1 MQIKQLS
8 NLVNLNAKTIR
19 YYEQINLIPAPKR
32 ASNGYR
38 TYTQADTDRL
48 VFICR
53 CRDLQIPIDDIKAL
67 LAAQILGDGSCIK
80 VDSIIENQLIK
91 VRAAQKELK
100 KLEVSL
106 ASLLTNCTANTINDC
121 QIIKELNS

>member
-1 MQIKQLS
+1 MQIKQLAH
-8 NLVNLNAKTIR
+8 LVNINAKTIR
-19 YYEQINLIPAPKR
+19 YYEQIHLIPAPKR

-38 TYTQADTDRL
+38 TYTQADTERL
-48 VFICR
+48 IFIRR

-67 LAAQILGDGSCIK
+67 LAAQILGDGPCVK
-80 VDSIIENQLIK
+80 VDNIIENQLIK

-100 KLEVSL
+100 KLELSL
-106 ASLLTNCTANTINDC
+106 ASLLTNCNASTINDC

>member
-38 TYTQADTDRL
+38 TYTKADTDRL
-48 VFICR
+48 VFIRR

-67 LAAQILGDGSCIK
+67 LAAQILGDASCVK
-80 VDSIIENQLIK
+80 VNGIIENQLIK

-106 ASLLTNCTANTINDC
+106 ANLLTNCTENTINDC